1 MRGAYGQRLSA
12 KPAVPR
18 SQRAAQ
24 AGAGPR
30 RPTSGNQCDIS
41 VVVPAHS
48 RFDVLD
54 RCLDALHTQT
64 FPPERYEVLVVTNG
78 VADDAKKELAAV
90 LDRWRPSFDSR
101 LRELEID
108 EASIPLARNAG
119 VEHAR
124 GRIVLQINEDTAL
137 SRPALQQHFAT
148 HERQGFDPRHA
159 VVGGR
164 RFTDSYKQ
172 SLFNYLY
179 EAGPLYMPLHWP
191 GPPFRGDWRWFV
203 TCNLSSLREAY
214 ERFGVFDPAFKWGS
228 DTELGVR
235 WQDAGCVNIV
245 NTNIISYHL
254 HTLSF
259 DSYKRNRKER
269 VPFRF
274 RRSTGRWPREATD
287 EDVRQARLS
296 LNRLRLLELDLER
309 ADADTRRLEEAFE
322 GPNKFTSET
331 VMGIPVRR
339 LDEFGALLG
348 DLVIFQGAMLHCAE
362 LLELMRGRASERRAA
377 C

>member
-1 MRGAYGQRLSA
+1 MIRLSD
-12 KPAVPR
+12 
-18 SQRAAQ
+18 
-24 AGAGPR
+24 R
-30 RPTSGNQCDIS
+30 RGGRPGGGSARCDIS

-64 FPPERYEVLVVTNG
+64 FPPERYEVLVVANG

-101 LRELEID
+101 LRELEI
-108 EASIPLARNAG
+108 EGASIPLARNAG

-137 SRPALQQHFAT
+137 SRPALQQHFAA
-148 HERQGFDPRHA
+148 HERQGFDPRYA

-164 RFTDSYKQ
+164 HFMDSYKQ
-172 SLFNYLY
+172 SLFNYVY
-179 EAGPLYMPLHWP
+179 EAGPLYTPLHSP
-191 GPPFRGDWRWFV
+191 VPPFRGDCRWFV
-203 TCNLSSLREAY
+203 TCNVSSPREAY
-214 ERFGVFDPAFKWGS
+214 ERFGAFDPAFKWGS
-228 DTELGVR
+228 DTELGAR

-245 NTNIISYHL
+245 DTNIISYHL

-259 DSYKRNRKER
+259 ESYKRNRMER

-274 RRSTGRWPREATD
+274 RMSTGRWPWEATD
-287 EDVRQARLS
+287 EDVREARLD
-296 LNRLRLLELDLER
+296 LNRFRLLGLDLER
-309 ADADTRRLEEAFE
+309 ADADVRRLEAAFE
-322 GPNKFTSET
+322 GPSKFTSET
-331 VMGIPVRR
+331 VMGIPVQR
-339 LDEFGALLG
+339 LDDFVALLS
-348 DLVIFQGAMLHCAE
+348 DLVVFHGAMLHYVE